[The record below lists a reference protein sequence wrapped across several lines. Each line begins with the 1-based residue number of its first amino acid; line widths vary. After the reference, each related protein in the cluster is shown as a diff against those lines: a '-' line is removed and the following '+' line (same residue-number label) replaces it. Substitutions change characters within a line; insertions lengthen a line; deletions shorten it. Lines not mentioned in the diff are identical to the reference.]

1 MLLCPCSP
9 APCIQSVPPKPFPA
23 HSHAPQEPAKP
34 RRRQLAGHDSM
45 SSQGIIH
52 GMAGASVPSTPL
64 TTPRTSFESAATSSG
79 EPGER

>member
-1 MLLCPCSP
+1 
-9 APCIQSVPPKPFPA
+9 
-23 HSHAPQEPAKP
+23 
-34 RRRQLAGHDSM
+34 M